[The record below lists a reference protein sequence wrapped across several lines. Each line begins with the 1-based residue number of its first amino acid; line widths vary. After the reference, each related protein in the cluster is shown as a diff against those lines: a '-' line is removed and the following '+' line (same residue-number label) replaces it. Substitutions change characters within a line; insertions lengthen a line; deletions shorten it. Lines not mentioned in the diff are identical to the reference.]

1 MRLLHEIRRKS
12 VHLFGIVVPI
22 GYYLLPDPIGK
33 RILLGLTIGALG
45 IEIVRLNVPK
55 ARTLFYYL
63 FGKIVR
69 EHERFNLLGSTYVL
83 LTCLLCAWAF
93 WRPIAIIS
101 MAFLVVGD
109 GFAAI
114 VGRSIGRHRVFGKTI
129 EGSLAC
135 FVACLL
141 VAWAYPGDPFTW
153 RMMIAGALAA
163 TIFELVP
170 IPLDDNLRISLS
182 AGFTMTLLR

>member
-1 MRLLHEIRRKS
+1 MRLLNEVRRKS
-12 VHLFGIVVPI
+12 FHLFGIIVPI
-22 GYYLLPDPIGK
+22 GYYFAPDRIGRRVLLVMT
-33 RILLGLTIGALG
+33 ILALG
-45 IEIVRLNVPK
+45 IEVVRLNNPK
-55 ARTLFYYL
+55 ARTLFYYI
-63 FGKIVR
+63 FGKMVR

-93 WRPIAIIS
+93 WRPIAIVS

-109 GFAAI
+109 GLAAI

-135 FVACLL
+135 FLACVL

-153 RMMIAGALAA
+153 RMILGGALAA